1 MAGSG
6 RRTPFMIMENVGYM
20 ATSRQWIL
28 DSYGMIGLQQE
39 ISWNIGAA
47 LLHEFDL
54 WNREVFTLDAY
65 HSFLKIN
72 W

>member
-20 ATSRQWIL
+20 ASSRQWIL

-39 ISWNIGAA
+39 ISWNFGAA

-54 WNREVFTLDAY
+54 WNREGVFY
-65 HSFLKIN
+65 F
-72 W
+72 